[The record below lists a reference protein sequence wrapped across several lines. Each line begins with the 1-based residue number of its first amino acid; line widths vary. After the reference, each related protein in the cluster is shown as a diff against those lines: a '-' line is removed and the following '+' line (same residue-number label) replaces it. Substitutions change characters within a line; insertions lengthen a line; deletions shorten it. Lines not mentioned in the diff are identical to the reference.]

1 MSAKDFTESNTLN
14 VMNPAGS
21 AFLPGP
27 GVPPLPYETHSTF
40 YEEIDTEIPEE
51 CLTVLVQSGN
61 GERDAVNQ
69 PQQQYVND
77 PKPKPKPK
85 PMSPRIT
92 ESDTNTVMNPAGSAF
107 VPGPG
112 VPPLPYETCL
122 NFYEEIYT
130 EIPGEYLTVH
140 SGKVEQDAVDQPKQQ
155 YGNDPKPKPKP
166 KPKMQLHGDTEKEGR
181 YLSVQEVYG
190 N

>member
-1 MSAKDFTESNTLN
+1 MSAKDFTEYNTLN

-21 AFLPGP
+21 AFVPGP
-27 GVPPLPYETHSTF
+27 GVPPLPHETYSPF

-51 CLTVLVQSGN
+51 YLTVHSGKV
-61 GERDAVNQ
+61 ERDAVDQ
-69 PQQQYVND
+69 PQQQYGND

-85 PMSPRIT
+85 PMSARIT
-92 ESDTNTVMNPAGSAF
+92 ESHAYTVMNPAGSAF

-166 KPKMQLHGDTEKEGR
+166 KPKMQLHGVTEKEDR